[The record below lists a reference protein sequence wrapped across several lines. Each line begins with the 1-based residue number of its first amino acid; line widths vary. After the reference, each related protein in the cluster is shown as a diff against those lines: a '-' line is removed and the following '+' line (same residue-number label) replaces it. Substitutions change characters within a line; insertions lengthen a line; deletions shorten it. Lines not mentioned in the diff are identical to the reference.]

1 VLNAEEQPATRRRV
15 GELRLGLAHH
25 PSEWPTPVDRRR
37 REPSAEEART
47 GQPASDPRC
56 CAAAAAAGRNR
67 ITITIQTAGGPIHHG
82 AVPGASLRQH
92 SLWSGSWVGPTSMN
106 DEPCWLRPLCAS
118 SSLTTTTA
126 TAATYQTGSPLRQNR
141 RRHGR
146 ARMDARTRPTAEPAP
161 HFFQP
166 GRKNPPLVL

>member
-1 VLNAEEQPATRRRV
+1 MTSR
-15 GELRLGLAHH
+15 
-25 PSEWPTPVDRRR
+25 
-37 REPSAEEART
+37 
-47 GQPASDPRC
+47 
-56 CAAAAAAGRNR
+56 AG
-67 ITITIQTAGGPIHHG
+67 
-82 AVPGASLRQH
+82 
-92 SLWSGSWVGPTSMN
+92 
-106 DEPCWLRPLCAS
+106 LRPLCAS

-166 GRKNPPLVL
+166 SRKIFYYFFETLSEEVR